1 MDPTETEATEPQ
13 SAQQSPRL
21 RFIEQVL
28 SQAKTGRLTALLLGQ
43 LDAFNRISATF
54 GQQQSDAFCSEYA
67 QSLRMVLPPNTP
79 VIRLS
84 DRRFAILLGLDS
96 MTAVIDVAQRLA
108 EKQPPQ
114 LHIGDDTFLVDIT
127 LGIAVYPTH
136 ADNAETLFR
145 RAELAL
151 NDARQSELTFE
162 IYRPDS
168 TQQQA
173 ALWKFAS
180 DLDKAVQANEF
191 EVFMQPQINIE
202 TGQVAGAE
210 ALVRWR
216 QESGR
221 LVSPADFIP
230 IAERSGSVVPITWF
244 VFEQV
249 ASRAA
254 TWTGLPQGFTLSVNV
269 SARVLDHPEFRNHLA
284 ALKAALE
291 ARNIRLTLELSEESL
306 VEDRSAGSGK
316 LEKIRKLGIGLAID
330 DFGKGYSSLTYLKEI
345 PATEIKIDKQ
355 FIGSV
360 ASDSKDLHIVKAT
373 IDLAHAFGMRVVAEG
388 VEHDESL
395 RVLSELGCELA
406 QGFYIARPMRAEF
419 LVDWVRKYRGG
430 TSDKLLPPASLGN
443 LRLVN
448 D

>member
-1 MDPTETEATEPQ
+1 VDPTETQATEQQ
-13 SAQQSPRL
+13 SARQSPRL

-28 SQAKTGRLTALLLGQ
+28 SQTKTGRLTALLLGE

-54 GQQQSDAFCSEYA
+54 GQKQSDTFCAEYA

-84 DRRFAILLGLDS
+84 ERRFAILLGLDS
-96 MTAVIDVAQRLA
+96 VTAVIDVAQRLA

-114 LHIGDDTFLVDIT
+114 LHIGEDTFLVDVT

-168 TQQQA
+168 TSQQA

-180 DLDKAVQANEF
+180 DLDKAVQANDF
-191 EVFMQPQINIE
+191 EVFMQPQISIK

-221 LVSPADFIP
+221 LVSPSDFIP
-230 IAERSGSVVPITWF
+230 IAERSGSVVPITWY

-249 ASRAA
+249 ASSAA
-254 TWTGLPQGFTLSVNV
+254 SWSGLPPGFTLSVNV
-269 SARVLDHPEFRNHLA
+269 SAQVLDHPEFRNHLA
-284 ALKAALE
+284 TLKSALE
-291 ARNIRLTLELSEESL
+291 ARQIQLTLELSEESL

-388 VEHDESL
+388 VDNDESL
-395 RVLSELGCELA
+395 RVLTELGCELA

-419 LVDWVRKYRGG
+419 LVEWVRKYGGG
-430 TSDKLLPPASLGN
+430 TTDKLLQPSINSKLA
-443 LRLVN
+443 VN

>member
-1 MDPTETEATEPQ
+1 MVEESESQ
-13 SAQQSPRL
+13 VAQPSPRL

-28 SQAKTGRLTALLLGQ
+28 SQARTGRLTGLLLGQ

-54 GQQQSDAFCSEYA
+54 GQQQSDSFCADYA
-67 QSLRMVLPPNTP
+67 QQLRMVLPPNTP

-84 DRRFAILLGLDS
+84 DRRFAILLALDS
-96 MTAVIDVAQRLA
+96 MTGVIDVASRLA
-108 EKQPPQ
+108 ERQPPQ
-114 LHIGDDTFLVDIT
+114 LHIGEDTFLVDVT

-180 DLDKAVQANEF
+180 DLDKAVQANEL
-191 EVFMQPQINIE
+191 EVYMQPQINIE

-221 LVSPADFIP
+221 LISPSDFIP
-230 IAERSGSVVPITWF
+230 IAERSGSVVLITWF

-249 ASRAA
+249 ASSASS
-254 TWTGLPQGFTLSVNV
+254 WNGLPNGFALSVNV
-269 SARVLDHPEFRNHLA
+269 SARVLDHPEFRNRLVTLKTALA
-284 ALKAALE
+284 
-291 ARNIRLTLELSEESL
+291 ARNIELTLELSEESL
-306 VEDRSAGSGK
+306 VEDRSQGSGK

-388 VEHDESL
+388 VDNDESL
-395 RVLSELGCELA
+395 RVLSELGCERA

-419 LVDWVRKYRGG
+419 LVDWVRKYGG
-430 TSDKLLPPASLGN
+430 GAPEKVLQPSFGN
-443 LRLVN
+443 LRLVG